1 MTTIGEIVSRIRGS
15 LKEVTDDSAY
25 SNRFLYSTFMTY
37 AKQLIKQDADTGRIY
52 EMSDIWEPICVEMEP
67 VSSVYCN
74 CQFLPYNCTVYRSK
88 HKLPDFLQSSDGVIY
103 RWISTPDLSK
113 DFVLV
118 TPYQFHNKTK
128 IKYNREKY
136 AFIHDKYLY
145 TPNDHFPVLSVAA
158 LFDGDL
164 SMFNCNPTEDQ
175 VEQSTGCATKLSQ
188 KIMLPAYLEAAAIK
202 MVLGELVPTTQ
213 LAKDELPNNNSNQK
227 EVSP

>member
-1 MTTIGEIVSRIRGS
+1 MTTVGEIISRVRGS

-37 AKQLIKQDADTGRIY
+37 AKQLIKQDADSGRIY

-67 VSSVYCN
+67 VSSLYCN

-88 HKLPDFLQSSDGVIY
+88 LKLPNFLQSSDGVIY

-136 AFIHDKYLY
+136 AFIHDQYLY
-145 TPNDHFPVLSVAA
+145 TPKDTFPVLTVSA
-158 LFDGDL
+158 LFEGDL
-164 SMFNCNPTEDQ
+164 SMFTCNPTEDRVSQ
-175 VEQSTGCATKLSQ
+175 GSCATKLGQ
-188 KIMLPAYLEAAAIK
+188 KIMLPSYLEAAVIK
-202 MVLGELVPTTQ
+202 MTLGELVPTTQ